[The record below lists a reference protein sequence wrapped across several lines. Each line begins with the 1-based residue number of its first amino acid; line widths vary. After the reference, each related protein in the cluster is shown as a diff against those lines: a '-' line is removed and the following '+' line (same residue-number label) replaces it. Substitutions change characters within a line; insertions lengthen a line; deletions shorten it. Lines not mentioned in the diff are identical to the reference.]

1 MAKRDGQAR
10 NIRGSTRRM
19 PNFLD
24 AWAEREQRRIE
35 RRQGE
40 PQKPLPF
47 PRFFGA
53 VERLFGTLALT
64 VRLITIPLY
73 LVFIVALLVRPT
85 VPSIALA
92 FGLAMLLSL
101 SVFNTS
107 KMIQRR
113 RENSQS
119 WFTGRT
125 LEKPH

>member
-1 MAKRDGQAR
+1 
-10 NIRGSTRRM
+10 M

-35 RRQGE
+35 RRQRG

-47 PRFFGA
+47 PRFSGA
-53 VERLFGTLALT
+53 VERVFGTLAVT

-73 LVFIVALLVRPT
+73 LVFIVALLARPA

-125 LEKPH
+125 LERPI